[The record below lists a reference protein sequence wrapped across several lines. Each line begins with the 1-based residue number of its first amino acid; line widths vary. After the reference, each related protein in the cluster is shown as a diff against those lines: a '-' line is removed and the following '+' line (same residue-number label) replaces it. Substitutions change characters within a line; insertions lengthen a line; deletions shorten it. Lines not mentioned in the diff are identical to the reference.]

1 VNVYKSA
8 PHVVCIIQ
16 TTCPS
21 TLNMTSQ
28 CSTPTLSQAQR
39 CEWQE
44 VEDHELVTDLED
56 DEVDT
61 AVKSIECERREAVK
75 KAV

>member
-1 VNVYKSA
+1 VNAYKSA

-21 TLNMTSQ
+21 TTNMTSQ
-28 CSTPTLSQAQR
+28 CSTPTPSQAQR
-39 CEWQE
+39 HEWQE

-56 DEVDT
+56 DEVDM
-61 AVKSIECERREAVK
+61 AVKSIEREQREAAK
-75 KAV
+75 KAM

>member
-1 VNVYKSA
+1 MNAYKSV
-8 PHVVCIIQ
+8 PHVVRIVQ

-21 TLNMTSQ
+21 TPNMTSQ
-28 CSTPTLSQAQR
+28 CSTPTPLQAQR

-56 DEVDT
+56 DEVDM
-61 AVKSIECERREAVK
+61 AAKSVKHEWREAAK